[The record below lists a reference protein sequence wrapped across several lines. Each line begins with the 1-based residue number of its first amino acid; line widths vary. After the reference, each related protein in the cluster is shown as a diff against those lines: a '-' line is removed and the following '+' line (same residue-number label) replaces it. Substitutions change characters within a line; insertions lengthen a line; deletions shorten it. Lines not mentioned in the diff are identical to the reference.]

1 MDVSFEMID
10 SIMQWVV
17 LPIAYFVWMIY
28 QRQGQH
34 HTDIAVLQAQQE
46 ANKIAQ
52 DREMNEMKETIRA
65 IFQKLDT
72 IEQALR
78 KQGDDVDKLP
88 KVNIGIIAVICSSL
102 GGMVWYASEQASII
116 SNLEETVAVLDAKSN
131 TTERVNMVRD
141 IKQNQEHL
149 QEIIDILAEVYEDM
163 EDGDNEIWEDID
175 MINEDM
181 GGMASHMMEIIKL
194 QSRIAI
200 LEKTVEFSRN
210 DGMQRWTR

>member
-1 MDVSFEMID
+1 
-10 SIMQWVV
+10 
-17 LPIAYFVWMIY
+17 
-28 QRQGQH
+28 
-34 HTDIAVLQAQQE
+34 
-46 ANKIAQ
+46 
-52 DREMNEMKETIRA
+52 
-65 IFQKLDT
+65 
-72 IEQALR
+72 
-78 KQGDDVDKLP
+78 VDKLP

-116 SNLEETVAVLDAKSN
+116 SNLEETVAVLDAQSN
-131 TTERVNMVRD
+131 TTDKVNMVRD

-149 QEIIDILAEVYEDM
+149 QEIIDILAEIYEDM

-200 LEKTVEFSRN
+200 LEKTVEFARN
-210 DGMQRWTR
+210 DGM